1 MRPTIYDVAERAGV
15 SIATV
20 SRVLNG
26 SSKAAPATREAVL
39 QAVAE
44 LGYRP
49 NAAAR
54 SLAGH
59 ATDTLA
65 LVFPEISS
73 PFFAE
78 IIRGAEIEARQQQYH
93 LLIYG
98 IPEVGEADTLL
109 PVLSTRVDGLILGG
123 HCDDAFVRS
132 LVRQAVPFVLLGRGV
147 EGYAVSSI
155 QADSY
160 NGVYEAVTHLIDH
173 SYRRI
178 AFIGGHVDSPQ
189 SRVRFDAYRS
199 ALADRD
205 WPAEPGWVMH
215 SDFSEAGGHAT
226 AARLLALPQPP
237 RAIFAANDQMAI
249 GAIDAI
255 RAAGLRVPEDIAVV
269 GFDDI
274 PVAAYVHPA
283 LTTVRRQIYESGV
296 LAVRLLLHR
305 IADPEIPPEH
315 HALPTHLVVRRSCGC
330 M

>member
-26 SSKAAPATREAVL
+26 SRKATAATREAVL
-39 QAVAE
+39 QAAHE

-54 SLAGH
+54 SLAGQ
-59 ATDTLA
+59 ATETLA

-78 IIRGAEIEARQQQYH
+78 IIRGAEIEARQHQYH

-98 IPEVGEADTLL
+98 VPDVGEADPLL
-109 PVLSTRVDGLILGG
+109 PVLSSRVDGLILGG
-123 HCDDAFVRS
+123 HCDDTFVQS
-132 LVRQAVPFVLLGRGV
+132 LDRQSVPFVVLGRGV
-147 EGYAVSSI
+147 QGYAVSTI

-173 SYRRI
+173 GYRRI
-178 AFIGGHVDSPQ
+178 AFIGGPQ
-189 SRVRFDAYRS
+189 GFQQGLVRLHAYRQ
-199 ALADRD
+199 ALTDRGWD
-205 WPAEPGWVMH
+205 AEPGWVIH

-226 AARLLALPQPP
+226 ALQLLALPQPP
-237 RAIFAANDQMAI
+237 HAIFAANDQMAI
-249 GAIDAI
+249 GAIDAA
-255 RAAGLRVPEDIAVV
+255 RAAGLRVPEDVAVV

-296 LAVRLLLHR
+296 LAVRLLLDR
-305 IADPEIPPEH
+305 IADPARAPEH
-315 HALPTHLVVRRSCGC
+315 VALPTHLVVRRSCGC
-330 M
+330 A

>member
-26 SSKAAPATREAVL
+26 SPKATAETRDVVLRAVR
-39 QAVAE
+39 E

-54 SLAGH
+54 SLAGRS
-59 ATDTLA
+59 TETLA

-78 IIRGAEIEARQQQYH
+78 IIRGAEIEARQHGYH

-98 IPEVGEADTLL
+98 IPEVGEADALL
-109 PVLSTRVDGLILGG
+109 PVLSSRVDGLILGG
-123 HCDDAFVRS
+123 HCDDAFVQS
-132 LVRQAVPFVLLGRGV
+132 LDRQGVPFVLLGRGV
-147 EGYAVSSI
+147 EGYAVSAI

-160 NGVYEAVTHLIDH
+160 HGVYEAIIHLIDH
-173 SYRRI
+173 GYRRI
-178 AFIGGHVDSPQ
+178 AFIGGPEGFQQ
-189 SRVRFDAYRS
+189 SLVRLQAYRQ
-199 ALADRD
+199 ALSDCG
-205 WPAEPGWVMH
+205 WPAEPGWVIH
-215 SDFSEAGGHAT
+215 SDFSEAGGHTTT
-226 AARLLALPQPP
+226 AELLALPQPP

-249 GAIDAI
+249 GAIDAV
-255 RAAGLRVPEDIAVV
+255 RAAGLQVPEDVAVV

-274 PVAAYVHPA
+274 PVAAYVYPA

-296 LAVRLLLHR
+296 LAVQLLLQR
-305 IADPEIPPEH
+305 IDDPEKAPEH
-315 HALPTHLVVRRSCGC
+315 LTLPTRLVVRRSCGC
-330 M
+330 G

>member
-26 SSKAAPATREAVL
+26 SPKATAATRETVLRAVR
-39 QAVAE
+39 E

-54 SLAGH
+54 SLAGRT
-59 ATDTLA
+59 TDTLA

-73 PFFAE
+73 PFFTE
-78 IIRGAEIEARQQQYH
+78 IIRGAEVEARQHQYH

-98 IPEVGEADTLL
+98 IPEVGEEDALL
-109 PVLSTRVDGLILGG
+109 PFLSARVDGLILGG
-123 HCDDAFVRS
+123 HCEDVFVQS
-132 LVRQAVPFVLLGRGV
+132 LDRQGVPFVLLGRGV

-160 NGVYEAVTHLIDH
+160 NGAYEATAHLIDH
-173 SYRRI
+173 AYRRI
-178 AFIGGHVDSPQ
+178 AFIGGPEGLQQ
-189 SRVRFDAYRS
+189 SVVRLNAYRQ
-199 ALADRD
+199 ALADRAWQLEPD
-205 WPAEPGWVMH
+205 WILH
-215 SDFSEAGGHAT
+215 SDFSEAGGHARAT
-226 AARLLALPQPP
+226 ELLALPQPP

-249 GAIDAI
+249 GAIDAV
-255 RAAGLRVPEDIAVV
+255 RAVGLRVPEDVAVV

-296 LAVRLLLHR
+296 LAVRLLLQC
-305 IADPEIPPEH
+305 IADPEHAPEH
-315 HALPTHLVVRRSCGC
+315 VMLPTHLMVRRSCGC
-330 M
+330 V

>member
-26 SSKAAPATREAVL
+26 SPKATAATRDMVLRAVR
-39 QAVAE
+39 E

-54 SLAGH
+54 SLAGR

-78 IIRGAEIEARQQQYH
+78 IIRGAEIEARLHQYH

-98 IPEVGEADTLL
+98 IPEVGETDALL
-109 PVLSTRVDGLILGG
+109 PVLSSRVDGLILGG
-123 HCDDAFVRS
+123 HCDDAFVRT
-132 LVRQAVPFVLLGRGV
+132 LDRQGVPFVLLGRGV
-147 EGYAVSSI
+147 EGYAVSTI

-160 NGVYEAVTHLIDH
+160 HGVHEAVTHLIDH
-173 SYRRI
+173 GYRRI
-178 AFIGGHVDSPQ
+178 AFIGGPEGYPQ
-189 SRVRFDAYRS
+189 VVVRLKAYRQ
-199 ALADRD
+199 ALADRE
-205 WPAEPGWVMH
+205 WPADPTLILH

-226 AARLLALPQPP
+226 AGRLLSLPEPP
-237 RAIFAANDQMAI
+237 HAIFAANDQMAI
-249 GAIDAI
+249 GAIDAV
-255 RAAGLRVPEDIAVV
+255 RAAGLRVPEDVAVV

-296 LAVRLLLHR
+296 LAVRLLLNR
-305 IADPEIPPEH
+305 IADPEGTPEH
-315 HALPTHLVVRRSCGC
+315 VALPTRLVVRRSCGC
-330 M
+330 V